1 MHYVEATQTKVGFAN
16 AVVTERCY
24 FDGLIIFKYRNV
36 ILATSLTGFPYLPSR
51 SLLSLNLMT

>member
-1 MHYVEATQTKVGFAN
+1 MHYVEATQTKVGLAS
-16 AVVTERCY
+16 AVVTERRH

-36 ILATSLTGFPYLPSR
+36 ILVTSLTGLLYLPSR